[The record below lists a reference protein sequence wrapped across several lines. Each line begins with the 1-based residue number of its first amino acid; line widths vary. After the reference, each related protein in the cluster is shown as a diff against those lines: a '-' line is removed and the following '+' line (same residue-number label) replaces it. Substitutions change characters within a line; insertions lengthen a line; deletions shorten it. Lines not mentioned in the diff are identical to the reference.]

1 MDVLF
6 QQIVFFSCKF
16 KRYSNLHLSQLVTS
30 QNNVHPWYVDNR
42 SMFYCILKRWFI
54 CIVQTLGDPER
65 RSQYDKFGYTS
76 AKDHRQQSRGSP
88 FGDPF
93 HGDPFEGFFHNFH
106 NFKFNFGGSGFTDS
120 FIEKN
125 EINMRYTLYLWHCF
139 LTNVLK
145 DFYCFEFKVISV
157 IDTCIS
163 LNTEECIYYR
173 VYETKI
179 LPESH
184 QKPYILYAYAEFCY
198 ECVNL
203 EPVLE
208 RLFKELESVGK

>member
-1 MDVLF
+1 MQYYVNTVFFWLIYVKVVNWSWYDFTDLIFNGCFVSANSQTVL
-6 QQIVFFSCKF
+6 FSCKF

-125 EINMRYTLYLWHCF
+125 EINMRYTLYL
-139 LTNVLK
+139 
-145 DFYCFEFKVISV
+145 
-157 IDTCIS
+157 
-163 LNTEECIYYR
+163 
-173 VYETKI
+173 
-179 LPESH
+179 
-184 QKPYILYAYAEFCY
+184 
-198 ECVNL
+198 
-203 EPVLE
+203 
-208 RLFKELESVGK
+208 